1 MKHKLK
7 KVKKGVV
14 KKSDDTVEEAEGY
27 PKVQIEEM
35 YVPNKELERVIGA
48 IKDISH

>member
-35 YVPNKELERVIGA
+35 YEPRKELKFVIDA
-48 IKDISH
+48 IKEIPH